1 MTLGEGRMLAVGQAA
16 DLGAGDTCFLVVGAF
31 PFTVVGSG
39 RKPTPAGASDVRG
52 RKRTAEVVQLR

>member
-1 MTLGEGRMLAVGQAA
+1 MLAVGQAA

-39 RKPTPAGASDVRG
+39 RAPTPAGTSDVHG
-52 RKRTAEVVQLR
+52 RKRTAEVLQL